1 MHNEILVQ
9 MANDIANFFHGA
21 DDPGAAP
28 RSVAD
33 HLRRYWDPRMRK
45 QIMAYYAEGGAGLSD
60 IARAAVGLLAG
71 ATSVATAPASPQ
83 SAPPMEG

>member
-1 MHNEILVQ
+1 MHIELLVT

-21 DDPGAAP
+21 AEPGTAP

-60 IARAAVGLLAG
+60 IARTAVGMLAG
-71 ATSVATAPASPQ
+71 AGSVATAPPPSK